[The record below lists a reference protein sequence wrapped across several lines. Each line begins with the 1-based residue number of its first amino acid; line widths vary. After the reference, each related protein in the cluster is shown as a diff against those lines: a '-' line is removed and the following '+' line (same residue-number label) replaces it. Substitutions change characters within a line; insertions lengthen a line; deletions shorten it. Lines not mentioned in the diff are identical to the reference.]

1 MQLCVLF
8 ELHSALDFVRFV
20 VLNFGKHKCRLEDS
34 IKLDLSKVG
43 CKGIDWTELAQ
54 DRVQWQEFLS
64 AIFIKKIG
72 SGMHRVS
79 QNLVGEWG

>member
-1 MQLCVLF
+1 MLRYFLVATFWL
-8 ELHSALDFVRFV
+8 ENPRGRD
-20 VLNFGKHKCRLEDS
+20 NFGKCKCRLEDS